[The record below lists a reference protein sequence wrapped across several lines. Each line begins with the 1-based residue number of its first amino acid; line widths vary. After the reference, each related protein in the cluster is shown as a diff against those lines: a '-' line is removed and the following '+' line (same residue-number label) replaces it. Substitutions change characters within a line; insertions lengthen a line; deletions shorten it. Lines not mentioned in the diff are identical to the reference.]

1 MENYIEIYTDYKT
14 MGMGFFFC
22 KVKHKNETKSRN

>member
-1 MENYIEIYTDYKT
+1 MENYIEIYTDNGY
-14 MGMGFFFC
+14 GVFFC